1 MMKETIA
8 INAHG
13 SDSWIGGVYYRKN
26 VLFSL
31 LQNDYITKHYNIIVF
46 ANNRTADVYRVF
58 SRYCRIY
65 IEKDNK
71 TIIDKI
77 LKFLLYKTH
86 RITYS
91 FPSDNYTDHSVVD
104 HEIYWIADFQHHF
117 LPHFFSEQDIDL
129 RIRKERYIEKSN
141 SALVLSSNTALCEFN
156 SLYNKKNTYVVPF
169 VSFIEDEINNI
180 SLEIENKVLE
190 SISTEK
196 NNYAVI
202 MNQFWQHKNHIV
214 VFEAIKHFLENHPDT
229 SFKFVF
235 TGKMEDYRNPK
246 YINRLKEIALDPLVS
261 SHISILGFIDRKE
274 QIALMK
280 NAAFVIQPSLFE
292 GWGTVVEDAK
302 VLDKTVLLSDI
313 PVHKEQK
320 NDKCI
325 LFDPHDSV
333 LLANLIYEESQKKH
347 HDNIQNGIED
357 MYKRAKDYSKGF
369 ETLLKDLNKKE

>member
-1 MMKETIA
+1 
-8 INAHG
+8 
-13 SDSWIGGVYYRKN
+13 
-26 VLFSL
+26 
-31 LQNDYITKHYNIIVF
+31 
-46 ANNRTADVYRVF
+46 
-58 SRYCRIY
+58 
-65 IEKDNK
+65 
-71 TIIDKI
+71 
-77 LKFLLYKTH
+77 
-86 RITYS
+86 
-91 FPSDNYTDHSVVD
+91 
-104 HEIYWIADFQHHF
+104 
-117 LPHFFSEQDIDL
+117 
-129 RIRKERYIEKSN
+129 
-141 SALVLSSNTALCEFN
+141 
-156 SLYNKKNTYVVPF
+156 
-169 VSFIEDEINNI
+169 
-180 SLEIENKVLE
+180 
-190 SISTEK
+190 
-196 NNYAVI
+196 
-202 MNQFWQHKNHIV
+202 
-214 VFEAIKHFLENHPDT
+214 
-229 SFKFVF
+229 
-235 TGKMEDYRNPK
+235 MEDYRNPK